1 MRNFIKIQ
9 IDNILEETTKF
20 YFPVFTNDEKKKT
33 ILLNKKLYIEEEFKI
48 IAPELFSDE
57 EKIKKI
63 WKESVEYA
71 DEQFQS
77 LPAKKRLN
85 GFYLQELMHCYA
97 EKLGNSIIVN
107 D

>member
-1 MRNFIKIQ
+1 MRNFIKIE

-20 YFPVFTNDEKKKT
+20 NFPVFTSEEKKKT
-33 ILLNKKLYIEEEFKI
+33 ILIEKKLHIEEELKI

-71 DEQFQS
+71 EEQFQS

-85 GFYLQELMHCYA
+85 SFYLQELMHCYA
-97 EKLGNSIIVN
+97 EKLGNSIMVN